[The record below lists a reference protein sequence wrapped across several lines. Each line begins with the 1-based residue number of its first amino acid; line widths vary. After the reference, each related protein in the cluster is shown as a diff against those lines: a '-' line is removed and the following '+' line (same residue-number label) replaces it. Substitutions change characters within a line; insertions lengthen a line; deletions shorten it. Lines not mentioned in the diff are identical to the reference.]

1 MILVVGSTGLL
12 GREICRRLAAKGKP
26 TRALV
31 RASSD
36 QAKVAELKGYGA
48 EIVVGDLRDRASLDA
63 ACQGVTAVVS
73 TVSSIPF
80 SYVPGQNDLQTVD
93 LEGVTHLI
101 AAAEAAGVGHFVYI
115 SFPPME
121 VEFPLQDAKRAVEQR
136 LRSSGLDYTI
146 LRPTFFAEVW
156 LSPALGFD
164 YANRKAQLYGTGLNP
179 ISWISFQDVAH
190 FAVESLDR
198 PAARNVT
205 LELGGPQA
213 LAPAEVVKIFE
224 QVGGQ
229 PFEVQ
234 HVPEEALRAQCAAS
248 ADPMQK
254 CFAAMMAA
262 AAAGNAIDMSETLK
276 SFPVQLRSVH
286 EYARQ
291 VLAQA

>member
-31 RASSD
+31 RATSD

-63 ACQGVTAVVS
+63 ACQGVTAVIS

-93 LEGVTHLI
+93 LEGVTDLI
-101 AAAEAAGVGHFVYI
+101 AAAEAAGVEHFVYI

-121 VEFPLQDAKRAVEQR
+121 IEFPLQDAKRAVEQR

-146 LRPTFFAEVW
+146 LRPTFFTEVW

-164 YANRKAQLYGTGLNP
+164 CANRKVQLYGTGLNP
-179 ISWISFQDVAH
+179 LSWISFQDVAH
-190 FAVESLDR
+190 FAVESLDS

-205 LELGGPQA
+205 LELGGPQT
-213 LAPAEVVKIFE
+213 LAPAEVVRIFE

-234 HVPEEALRAQCAAS
+234 YVPVEALRAQYAAS

-254 CFAAMMAA
+254 CFAAMMICC
-262 AAAGNAIDMSETLK
+262 AAGTVIDMSETLK
-276 SFPVQLRSVH
+276 SFPVRLRSVH